1 MYDDIINMPHKV
13 SNVHKRMSL
22 YNRAAQFAPFAALTG
37 YNEAINETK
46 RYTSKKIELDEEEK
60 SIINNKL
67 IEIES
72 NINSYKCLNI
82 KYFVKDKL
90 KDGGSYYEVTGYV
103 KRIDTYN
110 NLIILTNNKKI
121 HINDIISISDM

>member
-13 SNVHKRMSL
+13 SSSHKQMSL

-37 YNEAINETK
+37 YEEAITETK
-46 RYTSKKIELDEEEK
+46 RQTSKKIELTEEEK

-67 IEIES
+67 IEIENYFNS
-72 NINSYKCLNI
+72 NKCFNI

-90 KDGGSYYEVTGYV
+90 KDGGSYYEVTGCV

-110 NLIILTNNKKI
+110 NLIILTNNIKI
-121 HINDIISISDM
+121 PINDIISISDI